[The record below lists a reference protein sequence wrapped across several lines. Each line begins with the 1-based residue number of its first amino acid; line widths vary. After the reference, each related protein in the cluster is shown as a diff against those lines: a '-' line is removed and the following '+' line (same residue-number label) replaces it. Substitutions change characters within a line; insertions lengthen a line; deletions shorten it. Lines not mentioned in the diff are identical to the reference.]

1 MKTEKMLIANDAP
14 GAERLLKELELI
26 LPTLNELIPL
36 YKELDL
42 GELDEKTALSMLSD
56 RGATAT
62 EQFLSV
68 IASNCLAIGANKHFV
83 SQQVALQADFVAE
96 FKAKVN
102 EIVSEKPIELSA
114 SYFSYSPAD
123 RSYFV
128 SEQTKIEIAESFK
141 TYLTEPKQIEMFKA
155 FENFKNALLELK
167 KSFKDFAGYDYQGD
181 LTDLV
186 QRKNFNNELIIELDP
201 KKITYFLRDK
211 ASKK

>member
-123 RSYFV
+123 RTYFV

>member
-186 QRKNFNNELIIELDP
+186 QRKNFNNELIVELDP

>member
-1 MKTEKMLIANDAP
+1 MKTEKLLIANDAP
-14 GAERLLKELELI
+14 GAERLIKNLELI
-26 LPTLNELIPL
+26 LPALNELVPL
-36 YKELDL
+36 YNDLDL
-42 GELDEKTALSMLSD
+42 GELNEKTALSMLTD

-186 QRKNFNNELIIELDP
+186 QRKNFNNELIVELDP

>member
-26 LPTLNELIPL
+26 LPTINELIPL

>member
-26 LPTLNELIPL
+26 LPTINELVPL
-36 YKELDL
+36 YNDLDL
-42 GELDEKTALSMLSD
+42 GELNEKTALSMLTD

-186 QRKNFNNELIIELDP
+186 QRKNFNNELIVELDP
-201 KKITYFLRDK
+201 KKITYFIRDK
-211 ASKK
+211 ASKN

>member
-141 TYLTEPKQIEMFKA
+141 TYLTEPKQIEMFNA
-155 FENFKNALLELK
+155 LENFKNALLELK

>member
-14 GAERLLKELELI
+14 GAERLFKELELI
-26 LPTLNELIPL
+26 LPTINELIPL

-83 SQQVALQADFVAE
+83 SQQVILQADFVAE

-186 QRKNFNNELIIELDP
+186 QRKNFNNELIVELDP

-211 ASKK
+211 ASKN

>member
-83 SQQVALQADFVAE
+83 SQQVVLQADFVAE

-186 QRKNFNNELIIELDP
+186 QRKNFNNELIVELDP

-211 ASKK
+211 ASKN

>member
-26 LPTLNELIPL
+26 LPTINELIPL

-186 QRKNFNNELIIELDP
+186 QRKNFNNELIVELDP
-201 KKITYFLRDK
+201 KKITYFLRDN

>member
-1 MKTEKMLIANDAP
+1 MKTEKLLIANDAP
-14 GAERLLKELELI
+14 GAERLIKNLELI
-26 LPTLNELIPL
+26 LPALNELVPL
-36 YKELDL
+36 YNDLDL
-42 GELDEKTALSMLSD
+42 GELNEKTALSMLTD

>member
-1 MKTEKMLIANDAP
+1 MKTEKLLIANDAP
-14 GAERLLKELELI
+14 GAERLIKNLELI
-26 LPTLNELIPL
+26 LPALNELVPL
-36 YKELDL
+36 YNDLDL
-42 GELDEKTALSMLSD
+42 GELNEKTALSMLTD

-123 RSYFV
+123 RTYFV

-167 KSFKDFAGYDYQGD
+167 RSFKDFAGYDYQGD

-186 QRKNFNNELIIELDP
+186 QRKNFNNELIVELDP

>member
-26 LPTLNELIPL
+26 LPTINELIPL

-186 QRKNFNNELIIELDP
+186 QRKNFNNELIVELDP

>member
-26 LPTLNELIPL
+26 LPTINELIPL

-155 FENFKNALLELK
+155 LENFKNALLELK